1 MAVARANG
9 VHTFGFGGL
18 LQVPLLGEL
27 MVAGGQVVGRPRKAA
42 KTETN
47 TGSLL
52 RLMSIELAML
62 TSHPVLL
69 FSLSFSL
76 SQHQGLFHESALCTR
91 WPKYCSF
98 SLSIRPL
105 NQYSGLIPFRI
116 DWVDLLAVQRTP
128 KSLL

>member
-1 MAVARANG
+1 MFSTVPLVPEPRDQGLVAVARANG

-62 TSHPVLL
+62 SNISSCAALLLVLQS
-69 FSLSFSL
+69 FPASGSFPRVSSL
-76 SQHQGLFHESALCTR
+76 HQVAKVL
-91 WPKYCSF
+91 
-98 SLSIRPL
+98 
-105 NQYSGLIPFRI
+105 
-116 DWVDLLAVQRTP
+116 
-128 KSLL
+128 